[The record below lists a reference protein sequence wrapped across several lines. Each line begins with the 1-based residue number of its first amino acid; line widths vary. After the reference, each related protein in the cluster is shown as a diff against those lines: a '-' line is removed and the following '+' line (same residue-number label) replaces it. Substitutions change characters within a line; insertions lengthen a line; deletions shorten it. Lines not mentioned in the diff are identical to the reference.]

1 MWVQLH
7 PRQAEHLRGK
17 PTGRGDDVG
26 NHQIGRQLPQ
36 PRRVEHGHPR
46 GALVDLGA
54 GVAVIVKGT
63 GFEAIQFD
71 GVDAG
76 RTGEIQYFHPGQQ
89 RRFIAT
95 GQELQTQRYG
105 RKRMPRIGPGDH
117 GHTHRP
123 TVPQGALTTLA
134 AMTEQ
139 LPDRST
145 TTDPALLV
153 ETFLYALRDKDFD
166 AADATLDDDLVY
178 QNVGL
183 PTIRGRQRTMKMMRG
198 LDRPN
203 AGFDVKIHR
212 IATEGSAVLTERTDV
227 LTFGSFSAHFWVC
240 GVFEVRDGR
249 ITLWRDYFDFYD
261 FTKGIVR
268 GLLALAIP
276 SLRRS
281 L

>member
-1 MWVQLH
+1 
-7 PRQAEHLRGK
+7 
-17 PTGRGDDVG
+17 
-26 NHQIGRQLPQ
+26 
-36 PRRVEHGHPR
+36 
-46 GALVDLGA
+46 
-54 GVAVIVKGT
+54 
-63 GFEAIQFD
+63 
-71 GVDAG
+71 
-76 RTGEIQYFHPGQQ
+76 
-89 RRFIAT
+89 
-95 GQELQTQRYG
+95 
-105 RKRMPRIGPGDH
+105 
-117 GHTHRP
+117 
-123 TVPQGALTTLA
+123 
-134 AMTEQ
+134 MTDQ

-145 TTDPALLV
+145 TTDPARVV

-183 PTIRGRQRTMKMMRG
+183 PTIHGRQRTMKFMRR

-203 AGFDVKIHR
+203 GGFDVKIHR

-227 LTFGSFSAHFWVC
+227 ITFGSFSAHFWVC

-261 FTKGIVR
+261 FIKGTVR
-268 GLLALAIP
+268 GLAGMAIP